1 MDEALVDRLARKVNG
16 RFKLA
21 TLIMKRLI
29 EINRGS
35 QPMVE
40 PETEN
45 LLTAVLREAD
55 LDLIRLIPRLPA
67 PEETPEQ
74 GEPVI
79 QDE

>member
-1 MDEALVDRLARKVNG
+1 MDEALVDRLARKVSG

-21 TLIMKRLI
+21 TLIMKRLV

-55 LDLIRLIPRLPA
+55 LDLIRLISRLPA
-67 PEETPEQ
+67 PEQAPEQ
-74 GEPVI
+74 GEPI
-79 QDE
+79 AQDD